1 MKACIAHGAGD
12 LRVDD
17 LRAPRISENEIAV
30 RVVYGG
36 ICGSDLHYARH
47 GANGSYVLREPLILG
62 HEIVGLID
70 RIGSA
75 VEGDFRPGEP
85 VAVHPAWPAPPAGT
99 TVSTG
104 LNRLPGG
111 TYLGSAST
119 NPHTQGGFTEL
130 IPVRPE
136 QIRRLPTGLPL
147 RRAALAEPLAIAL
160 HGIARA
166 PDAVRGARVLVS
178 GSGPIGC
185 LAVAALAAHGAS
197 QITATDLHEFPLR
210 TAESAGATETLRL
223 GADNAPEPDS
233 FDLVIESAGAVP
245 SLNTALRAV
254 RVGGTVIQLGILPK
268 GPLGVEL
275 ASLVSKEVSY
285 YGSQR
290 FDTELDEAIRLLH
303 ATPALDA
310 IVSHV
315 YPLEKAG
322 DAFAQAADSATS
334 SKVLLRIGDDSP

>member
-1 MKACIAHGAGD
+1 MRACVAHGAGD

-17 LRAPRISENEIAV
+17 LPAPNVPEDEIAV

-36 ICGSDLHYARH
+36 ICGSDLHYAQH
-47 GANGSYVLREPLILG
+47 GANGRYALREPLILG

-70 RIGSA
+70 WIGPTA
-75 VEGDFRPGEP
+75 EGDYRVGEP
-85 VAVHPAWPAPPAGT
+85 VAVHPARPAPPAGT
-99 TVSTG
+99 TVSTR
-104 LNRLPGG
+104 LNVLAGG

-119 NPHTQGGFTEL
+119 DPHTQGGFAERV
-130 IPVRPE
+130 PVRPE

-166 PDAVRGARVLVS
+166 GRTIRGARVLVS

-185 LAVAALAAHGAS
+185 LTVAALAAQGAS
-197 QITATDLHEFPLR
+197 QIIATDLHEFPLR
-210 TAESAGATETLRL
+210 TAERAGATETVRM
-223 GADNAPEPDS
+223 GVDEDPEPDS
-233 FDLVIESAGAVP
+233 FDIVIESAGAVP

-254 RVGGTVIQLGILPK
+254 RTGGAVVQLGILPK

-275 ASLVSKEVSY
+275 APLISKEVSY
-285 YGSQR
+285 CGSQR
-290 FDTELDEAIRLLH
+290 FDIELDEAIRLLH
-303 ATPALDA
+303 ATPTLDA
-310 IVSHV
+310 VVSHV

-322 DAFAQAADSATS
+322 DAFAQAADSTTS
-334 SKVLLRIGDDSP
+334 SKVLLRIAPP